1 MRLLFVTIITRC
13 IRAQRFKRA
22 LRYTWRHAFAV
33 ASRPEF

>member
-1 MRLLFVTIITRC
+1 MRLPFIATITRC
-13 IRAQRFKRA
+13 IKAGRYKRA